1 MSIIIIISII
11 LIIGSALCSS
21 AEASLFSVNK
31 IKVQIMAE
39 QGNKAAAR
47 LIKVKEEM
55 GKAIGTLVLL
65 NNIFAVGGSLFVGGL
80 LKGYE
85 SQTGVD
91 SNILVHFFVKYY
103 EFIFT
108 FFIILFGEVLPK
120 NAGEKYA
127 LQWALFTT
135 PIISVVAFIFKP
147 ILWFMEKISQ
157 TIVGKSGNIETAS
170 EEEVIAMTDLGLES
184 HNIEKDEHEIIQN
197 VFKMNDKTAKDIMTP
212 RVQMETLD
220 CDLTLLEQK
229 EDIFTVE
236 HSRLPVFGEDTD
248 DIKGFVLL
256 RDVLEELAKSN
267 GDIKPND
274 HGLLHKIVAVK
285 ETTKVDQLLIH
296 FQRERVHI
304 ALVVDEYGGTSGLVT
319 LEDVLEQLVGEIVD
333 ETDTVVDLQKEMNEH
348 QGDIKML
355 GQNAD

>member
-1 MSIIIIISII
+1 MSTILIISII
-11 LIIGSALCSS
+11 LIVCSAFCTS

-31 IKVQIMAE
+31 IRVQLLAE
-39 QGNKAAAR
+39 QGNKQAIR
-47 LIKVKEEM
+47 LLKLKESM
-55 GKAIGTLVLL
+55 GTAIGTLVILT
-65 NNIFAVGGSLFVGGL
+65 NIFGIGGALYLGGL
-80 LKGYE
+80 LKTNLDSSTNIYE
-85 SQTGVD
+85 MFFSQ
-91 SNILVHFFVKYY
+91 YY
-103 EFIFT
+103 EIFYT
-108 FFIILFGEVLPK
+108 LITVLFAETIPK

-127 LQWALFTT
+127 LQIALFTA
-135 PIISVVAFIFKP
+135 PIISAIAFAFKP
-147 ILWFMEKISQ
+147 FLWLLEKVSVVFIGHSN
-157 TIVGKSGNIETAS
+157 NIETAS

-184 HNIEKDEHEIIQN
+184 KNIEKDEHEIIQN

-220 CDLTLLEQK
+220 CDLTILEQK
-229 EDIFTVE
+229 EEIYAVE

-267 GDIKPND
+267 GNIKPND
-274 HGLLHKIVAVK
+274 PQLLHNIVAVK

-355 GQNAD
+355 G